1 MAGSTI
7 GVPMSPGYG
16 GYQAATPPP
25 FFTTTTYAT
34 TGYHTTKAAEYYTTT
49 YDAPNYYIEALK
61 YNSAPSCLN
70 KEAEYYTTKAPEY
83 YTTKAPEY
91 YTTKYAVPAFYTE
104 VSN

>member
-25 FFTTTTYAT
+25 SYTTTTYAT

-49 YDAPNYYIEALK
+49 YDTLHR
-61 YNSAPSCLN
+61 S
-70 KEAEYYTTKAPEY
+70 PEV
-83 YTTKAPEY
+83 KLCPEM
-91 YTTKYAVPAFYTE
+91 PQQRG
-104 VSN
+104 